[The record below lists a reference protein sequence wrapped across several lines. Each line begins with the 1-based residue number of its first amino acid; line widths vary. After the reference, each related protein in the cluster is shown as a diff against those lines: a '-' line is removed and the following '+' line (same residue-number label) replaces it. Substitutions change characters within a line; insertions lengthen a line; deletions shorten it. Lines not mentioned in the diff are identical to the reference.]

1 MRNSIVLLAAMAA
14 TIALSGS
21 VRAEGDSAAGKGI
34 FDRTCTNCH
43 ATQIGV
49 NKIGPSLWNVVGR
62 PIASVPDYAYSEKLL
77 NVRNEWKVWDGKRL
91 DTYLTNPREVL
102 HGVKMYF
109 KGLPDPKDRA
119 DVIAYLKTLK

>member
-1 MRNSIVLLAAMAA
+1 MKKSIALVALAATVAMNES
-14 TIALSGS
+14 AL
-21 VRAEGDSAAGKGI
+21 AESDAAAGKAI

-49 NKIGPSLWNVVGR
+49 NKVGPTLWDVVRR

-77 NVRNEWKVWDGKRL
+77 SMRGEWKAWTPAQL
-91 DTYLTNPREVL
+91 DMYLTNPREVL

-109 KGLPDPKDRA
+109 KGLPDQRDRSN
-119 DVIAYLKTLK
+119 VIAYLETLK